1 MKFCSLLVLPS
12 LAIVTFADVFNP
24 DPSQFPDWSKVGRF
38 DPEIFVQLKRMSSP
52 AVSPNNKFVVYS
64 QYKYNTTLNSKG
76 TNLRLVDLTK
86 GFSSA
91 IDLTEFA
98 YGQGDSSPVWIDDN
112 TVAFTA
118 VRGSPAS
125 NIFTVSTVDKSIKQ
139 LTNYTNDIG
148 GIVYSKDAGSIA
160 FTSMVYQ
167 GMDLEQSAVERQ
179 RISDLPSSGVVHN
192 KLFVRHWDTWILQDR
207 SQLFTIPVSNSYG
220 SVSVT
225 GKPVNICAKY
235 SGAWGLEPD
244 FYQFSPDGKRI
255 LFNAKIQG
263 KEESWQTENGIFE
276 APVDGSAEPKR
287 LNSNFKG
294 ASSSPVYSP
303 DGSKIAWLQ
312 MATRG
317 YESDQNQVILYD
329 IKTATQKRVISSWD
343 RSPSSIHFSND
354 STKLYLEVSYEKDVA
369 IFEVD
374 LAADKFTRLTADG
387 TYSFVSQL
395 SESSFLVTKNSM
407 QFPTRLYTM
416 NKSQDGTYTESQ
428 VTFEDND
435 LLNSLWFSK
444 AESFWFVG
452 ALNENVQGMILYP
465 YGFDPACKYPVMY
478 LIHGGPQSSW
488 NDGWSS
494 RWNPNIYANQG
505 FVTVIVNFHGGDAY
519 GQAFTDSIAHNW
531 GSYPF
536 QDLMTGLDVV
546 IHNAKFV
553 DEDNIVAAGASYGG
567 YMINWINGHTDR
579 FKALINH
586 DGVFNTV
593 GMYYMT
599 EELWFMEHDMGIPW
613 VAADREIY
621 DKYNPEKF
629 TANWKTPTF
638 IIHSEL
644 DFRIPVSEG
653 LSAFTVLQRKGI
665 DSKYLYFPDEN
676 HWILKPQNTLKWLSE
691 KLQWAGKYTN
701 TTVWQLQE

>member
-12 LAIVTFADVFNP
+12 LAFVTFADVFNP

-52 AVSPNNKFVVYS
+52 TVSPNNKFVVYS
-64 QYKYNTTLNSKG
+64 QNQYNNTLNSRG

-91 IDLTEFA
+91 IDLTEFV

-112 TVAFTA
+112 TIAFTA

-125 NIFTVSTVDKSIKQ
+125 NIFTVSTVDRSIKQ

-167 GMDLEQSAVERQ
+167 GMDLEQSAAERQ
-179 RISDLPSSGVVHN
+179 RINDLPSSGVVHN

-220 SVSVT
+220 SISVA
-225 GKPVNICAKY
+225 GNPVNICAKY
-235 SGAWGLEPD
+235 TGAWGLEPN
-244 FYQFSPDGKRI
+244 YYEFSPDGKRI

-263 KEESWQTENGIFE
+263 MEESWQTESGIFE

-294 ASSSPVYSP
+294 AASNPVYSP

-343 RSPSSIHFSND
+343 RSPSAIYFSND

-374 LAADKFTRLTADG
+374 LAADKLTRLTADG

-395 SESSFLVTKNSM
+395 SDSSFLVTKNTM
-407 QFPTRLYTM
+407 QFPTRLFTM
-416 NKSQDGTYTESQ
+416 NKAQDGTCTESQ

-435 LLNSLWFSK
+435 ILNSLWFSK

-452 ALNENVQGMILYP
+452 ALNENVQGMVLYP
-465 YGFDPACKYPVMY
+465 YGFDPACKYPVIY

-488 NDGWSS
+488 NDGWSW

-519 GQAFTDSIAHNW
+519 GQAFTDSITHNW
-531 GSYPF
+531 GTYPY

-553 DEDNIVAAGASYGG
+553 DEENIVAAGASYGG

-665 DSKYLYFPDEN
+665 DSKFLYFP
-676 HWILKPQNTLKWLSE
+676 
-691 KLQWAGKYTN
+691 
-701 TTVWQLQE
+701 